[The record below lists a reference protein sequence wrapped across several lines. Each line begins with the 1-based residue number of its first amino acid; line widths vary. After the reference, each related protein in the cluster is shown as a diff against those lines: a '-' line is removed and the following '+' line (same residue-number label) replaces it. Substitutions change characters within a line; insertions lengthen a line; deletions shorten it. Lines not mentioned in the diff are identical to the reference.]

1 MKREYHEATLDELRD
16 RIKVAKTGRA
26 GEVRVNQIAQALRM
40 ISGKHGVDEA
50 NRAIRD
56 FGLLSEGWEE
66 QVGEEPETPGV
77 DPRDLIDPLD
87 RIEREDP
94 SV

>member
-1 MKREYHEATLDELRD
+1 MP
-16 RIKVAKTGRA
+16 KTT
-26 GEVRVNQIAQALRM
+26 NSIAQALRM
-40 ISGKHGVDEA
+40 LSGKYGVDEA
-50 NRAIRD
+50 NKAIRD
-56 FGLLSEGWEE
+56 FGLTKFGWEE
-66 QVGEEPETPGV
+66 QFGEEPEAPGV